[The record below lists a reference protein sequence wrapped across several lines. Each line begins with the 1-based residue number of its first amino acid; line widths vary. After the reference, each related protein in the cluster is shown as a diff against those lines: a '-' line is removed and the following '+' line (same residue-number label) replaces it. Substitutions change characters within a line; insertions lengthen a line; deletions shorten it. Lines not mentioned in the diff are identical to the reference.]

1 MDIIQASEKNYADQW
16 NISAQHF
23 YDKGYYSWMAQVINE
38 FHTVVEIGCG
48 TGYSTLALLEAG
60 HSVIAIDKN
69 ADCIANAQNLLRS
82 KGFLDDRIIFVEG
95 DITDEFFRHKIASD
109 FSFDIV
115 LCWNA
120 GTYWSRQMMQFY
132 LPYMLEYGLSREQ
145 IAANPESSYAELV
158 IWTACKLASEKH
170 VATHIIDR
178 GTEIISK
185 DNDPYYKQLKT
196 EFGYNDISYD
206 NRKAESI
213 SNGGRILSVN
223 GVPTRN
229 RLLDIILI
237 SVLLK

>member
-1 MDIIQASEKNYADQW
+1 MGIIQSPEKNYADQW
-16 NISAQHF
+16 NVSSQHF
-23 YDKGYYSWMAQVINE
+23 YEKGYYSWMAQAINE

-60 HSVIAIDKN
+60 HNVIAIDKN
-69 ADCIANAQNLLRS
+69 ADCIASAQNLLRS
-82 KGFLDDRIIFVEG
+82 KGLLDDKIVFLEG
-95 DITDEFFRHKIASD
+95 DIADEFFRHRIASD
-109 FSFDIV
+109 FSFDVV

-145 IAANPESSYAELV
+145 ISANPESSYAEFV
-158 IWTACKLASEKH
+158 IWAACKLASEKQ

-178 GTEIISK
+178 GLETITK

-196 EFGYNDISYD
+196 EFGYSYIAYD

-213 SNGGRILSVN
+213 SNGGRILAVN
-223 GVPTRN
+223 GMPTRS
-229 RLLDIILI
+229 RLLHINFISIL
-237 SVLLK
+237 LR